1 MLGARHRPLQGIV
14 RNLLWFLTWCSRQPA
29 THQAYSALEGQ
40 RRSTSEVQANLGPRW
55 CACWHTCFYYL
66 CMFFVKR
73 ERESEWL
80 YEIWESITIWC
91 KHVLCILVK
100 SYSYY
105 DSDFA
110 TYVHGSYGIGM
121 VWHGEV
127 FDLVVTRPFAT
138 VLVNSMLQ
146 WKSWELGAW
155 QIDCRYVVLKG
166 KPACDLCT
174 AFYICQTP
182 QGHRCSRYTTVSIR
196 RPCNP
201 TLHNVKSWRQRAEVH
216 QWRSGFEAFL
226 CILSRECNQH
236 RPKWIAMTWASC
248 EIDGL
253 APAEASQNP
262 WSNLQMNQD
271 VEW

>member
-1 MLGARHRPLQGIV
+1 MVLTSARNAPG
-14 RNLLWFLTWCSRQPA
+14 LLCTGRAAKEHLRGP
-29 THQAYSALEGQ
+29 GQ
-40 RRSTSEVQANLGPRW
+40 SWSEVV
-55 CACWHTCFYYL
+55 
-66 CMFFVKR
+66 CMLAHVFLLFVHVFCEER